1 MHAEAN
7 PLGLSYINTYLQ
19 GSWKNEKK
27 ERGYTSAKSKKEFR
41 NIRIAASPHRKKY
54 RKIWKMATPLS
65 PRQQKRNN

>member
-27 ERGYTSAKSKKEFR
+27 ERIHISKIQKKEFR

-54 RKIWKMATPLS
+54 RKIWMMATPL
-65 PRQQKRNN
+65 PPPTKKK

>member
-27 ERGYTSAKSKKEFR
+27 REDTHQQ
-41 NIRIAASPHRKKY
+41 NRKKNSGTSGL
-54 RKIWKMATPLS
+54 RHLPTVKNTGRS
-65 PRQQKRNN
+65 G

>member
-27 ERGYTSAKSKKEFR
+27 ERIHSSKIEKKNSGTSGLRHLPTVR
-41 NIRIAASPHRKKY
+41 NTGRSG
-54 RKIWKMATPLS
+54 
-65 PRQQKRNN
+65 